1 MHSRCVSVPRSAY
14 VLFELRAPP
23 VSWWCGGN
31 ALSSGQECQKTG
43 VDKHRHVFPGDEDV
57 STTPGHPAQWRFDP
71 IAQAPGGD
79 NGFLNRNAT
88 SRRRCVDIRTATQ

>member
-1 MHSRCVSVPRSAY
+1 MGIGPPARVCS
-14 VLFELRAPP
+14 LRASRP
-23 VSWWCGGN
+23 VSCWCVGN
-31 ALSSGQECQKTG
+31 ALWSGQECQKTG

-71 IAQAPGGD
+71 IAEAPGGN
-79 NGFLNRNAT
+79 NGFLKRNAGAM